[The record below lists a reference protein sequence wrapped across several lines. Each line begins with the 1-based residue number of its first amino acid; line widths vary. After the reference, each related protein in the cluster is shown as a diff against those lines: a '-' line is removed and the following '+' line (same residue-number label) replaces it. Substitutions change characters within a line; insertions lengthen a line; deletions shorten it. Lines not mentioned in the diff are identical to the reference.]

1 MGFPGPLYFSAQFG
15 RFFVL
20 TNLPLLTLILL
31 YITDVIIKI

>member
-20 TNLPLLTLILL
+20 SNLSLLDPILL
-31 YITDVIIKI
+31 YIADATIKI

>member
-20 TNLPLLTLILL
+20 TNLSLLSLILL
-31 YITDVIIKI
+31 YIADATINI